1 MVWLYSFFNYSPIEV
16 VFFLFFFQ
24 LFLVFHCYSAAV
36 NIFMQPA
43 LKAASVSEESVPRNG
58 NQAHFLMWRDAAKLS
73 SKKTIT
79 IQFHEQFE
87 AHGLWIIF

>member
-58 NQAHFLMWRDAAKLS
+58 NQAHFLM
-73 SKKTIT
+73 
-79 IQFHEQFE
+79 
-87 AHGLWIIF
+87 

>member
-1 MVWLYSFFNYSPIEV
+1 MMWLYSFFNYSPIEV
-16 VFFLFFFQ
+16 VFFLFPQ
-24 LFLVFHCYSAAV
+24 LFLVFYCYGATV

-58 NQAHFLMWRDAAKLS
+58 NQAHFLMRRDAGKLS

-79 IQFHEQFE
+79 IRFHEQFE
-87 AHGLWIIF
+87 AHGL